1 MECATFSVVG
11 NLSINAYCV
20 KKIVFF
26 NHFQQTHENRTFNNW
41 INVWNVKTFS
51 VVGNLCINVHCVKK
65 LFSLTI
71 SSKAQQ
77 NRTCNTIQVVHEL
90 YLSMYIVWTKLF
102 SWTISSKAQQ
112 TAHATRYKLSMNFL
126 WQNIWN
132 NQVCIHEIYSGEIY
146 SGEIYS
152 GDVFLRQLN
161 FLTISL

>member
-1 MECATFSVVG
+1 MYEICKCLLCETNCFTQPLTAKHMKTPHTAIYSMYGMCHIFCCRKFIYQCI
-11 NLSINAYCV
+11 LCE
-20 KKIVFF
+20 KIVFF

-90 YLSMYIVWTKLF
+90 YLSMYIVWKKLL
-102 SWTISSKAQQ
+102 SWTVNIGEGNSF
-112 TAHATRYKLSMNFL
+112 FL
-126 WQNIWN
+126 GSCT
-132 NQVCIHEIYSGEIY
+132 V
-146 SGEIYS
+146 
-152 GDVFLRQLN
+152 
-161 FLTISL
+161 